1 MSWFATTSLSDCR
14 NDDQSERN
22 LRPRNPQ
29 SEAFLWFRFHVPSG
43 YVKIA
48 IGNGPVKIVDLPSCK
63 MVIFYSYGTV
73 YQRVLLI
80 EKPHVL
86 KCMIGLAGQNINS
99 SPQSGI
105 WPSADHV
112 GKTMPWITH
121 PCGNG
126 KHTTYKNGDLY
137 GSWHCFTHITFI
149 VIQYSQSTN
158 DYPLVN
164 IQKTIWKLPFS
175 SLI

>member
-1 MSWFATTSLSDCR
+1 MVSV
-14 NDDQSERN
+14 
-22 LRPRNPQ
+22 
-29 SEAFLWFRFHVPSG
+29 HVPSG

-63 MVIFYSYGTV
+63 MVIFYSYGTG

-105 WPSADHV
+105 
-112 GKTMPWITH
+112 
-121 PCGNG
+121 
-126 KHTTYKNGDLY
+126 
-137 GSWHCFTHITFI
+137 
-149 VIQYSQSTN
+149 
-158 DYPLVN
+158 
-164 IQKTIWKLPFS
+164 
-175 SLI
+175 